1 MRANSLH
8 FSHQPLRPV
17 ARLDDSLYRCFY
29 AYIRKCFTRQCRVN
43 FIPRRSR
50 AKHVPGHRDS
60 GRCSVVLLPCVTN
73 IDTLDAQINLIAKQG
88 SMQQR

>member
-8 FSHQPLRPV
+8 FLHQPLRPV
-17 ARLDDSLYRCFY
+17 ARLDDSLYRC
-29 AYIRKCFTRQCRVN
+29 IRKCFTRQCRVN

-60 GRCSVVLLPCVTN
+60 GRCCPAAVRYKHRHAGRPN
-73 IDTLDAQINLIAKQG
+73 
-88 SMQQR
+88 